1 MVSCFITAL
10 YDPLLH
16 CHRATFF
23 FLSKAPHVTLQQR
36 RDFIFPLNVK
46 EEDEEEDEE
55 EEDEEED
62 EEERANENEFVHALF
77 ATR

>member
-23 FLSKAPHVTLQQR
+23 FFLRKAPHVTLQQR
-36 RDFIFPLNVK
+36 RDFIFPLILK
-46 EEDEEEDEE
+46 EQEE
-55 EEDEEED
+55 EEEGEEG
-62 EEERANENEFVHALF
+62 EEGERENESEFVHALF

>member
-23 FLSKAPHVTLQQR
+23 LSKAPHVTLQQR
-36 RDFIFPLNVK
+36 RDFIFPLIVK
-46 EEDEEEDEE
+46 EEEE
-55 EEDEEED
+55 EEEEG
-62 EEERANENEFVHALF
+62 EEGEEGERENESEFVHALF
-77 ATR
+77 VTR